1 MAGIGFELKRLFARK
16 GILSTIRAYGYAGI
30 VCTGPMLLGVT
41 LLLGITYLAQ
51 WAGAGKHE
59 RELLVSMITYAL
71 LFSLILTS
79 VFSMVT
85 TRYIA
90 DMLYIKDNKAILPS
104 FYGSLVIMLAIG
116 GVAYGTF
123 LFFSGI
129 ELNYQLLSL
138 LLFLTLTVTWTEI
151 NYLTAIKDYRS
162 ILKVFAVSL
171 VVAFLVGVGLIRLS
185 HLTTTVALLIAINSG
200 YGIMAV
206 WYFNLLY
213 RYFPEG
219 NGSSMNF
226 LRWVDRY
233 NRLVWV
239 GVFVT
244 LGMFGHL
251 LIMWSSPLG
260 VQIQGLFYGAPEY
273 DVAAL
278 VAFFSILI
286 TTVTFVTSVE
296 VRFYPQYRNYF
307 SLFNDGGC
315 IGDIERAEN
324 TMLQVLKEEL
334 GYLEQK
340 QVFTTLLFVVIGS
353 QVLALLPLGFT
364 DNTLGIY
371 RVLCVGYTLYAIGN
385 SFMLILLYFA
395 DNKGAFIVSF
405 VFVFFTNLFTFLLR
419 SISSTFYG
427 FGFVLGS
434 LLFCIAAYIRLY
446 RYISKLK
453 YHVLS
458 EQPVFAKEPNGVFTR
473 LCNVLDNRLVQK
485 QKSQEKSRQAKTY
498 IADE

>member
-41 LLLGITYLAQ
+41 LLLGVMYLSQ
-51 WAGAGKHE
+51 WAGSEKHE
-59 RELLVSMITYAL
+59 RELLVSMITYCL

-79 VFSMVT
+79 LFSMIT

-90 DMLYIKDNKAILPS
+90 DMIYIKENKSILPS
-104 FYGSLVIMLAIG
+104 FYGSLGIMLAVG
-116 GVAYGTF
+116 GLGYGTF

-129 ELNYQLLSL
+129 TLSYQILSL
-138 LLFLTLTVTWTEI
+138 LLFLALTVTWTEI
-151 NYLTAIKDYRS
+151 NYLTAIKDYGS

-171 VVAFLVGVGLIRLS
+171 IVAFLTGYGLIRFS
-185 HLTTTVALLIAINSG
+185 PLTPTVALLVAVNSG
-200 YGIMAV
+200 YGVMAV

-219 NGSSMNF
+219 KGSSLSF

-233 NRLVWV
+233 PRLAWV

-251 LIMWSSPLG
+251 LIMWGSPLS

-286 TTVTFVTSVE
+286 STVTFVTSVE

-324 TMLQVLKEEL
+324 NMLRVLREEL

-340 QVFTTLLFVVIGS
+340 QVFTTLLFIVIGS
-353 QVLALLPLGFT
+353 QVLAVLPLGFT
-364 DNTLGIY
+364 DNMLGIY
-371 RVLCVGYTLYAIGN
+371 RVLCLGYTLYAIGN

-419 SISSTFYG
+419 STSNIFYG

-434 LLFCIAAYIRLY
+434 LFFCIAAYIRLY

-458 EQPVFAKEPNGVFTR
+458 EQPVFAKEPDGIFTK
-473 LCNVLDNRLVQK
+473 LCNVLDNRLDRK
-485 QKSQEKSRQAKTY
+485 QKSQEKSQQKKVYTS
-498 IADE
+498 DE